1 MPVMFIG
8 NFNHTLDEKNRVAF
22 PARFRAHLEGG
33 VVMTAGVAPHVLVYP
48 RAGFEQLAEKVDGL
62 SQFDPEAAQLRRQV
76 YMDAGEADLDKQGR
90 VILPEALRAHA
101 DITKEAVIVGVGRFI
116 EIWNPANWAQA
127 RTAVQDTA
135 AQAHVWA
142 KLGI

>member
-1 MPVMFIG
+1 MFIG

-22 PARFRAHLEGG
+22 PARFRAQLESG
-33 VVMTAGVAPHVLVYP
+33 VVMTAGLSAHVLVYP
-48 RAGFEQLAEKVDGL
+48 RAGFEQLAEKIDRL
-62 SQFDPEAAQLRRQV
+62 NQFDPEAATLRRQI
-76 YMDAGEADLDKQGR
+76 YMDASEADLDKQGR

-101 DITKEAVIVGVGRFI
+101 AIARDAVIVGVGRFI
-116 EIWNPANWAQA
+116 EIWSPANWAQA
-127 RTAVQDTA
+127 RTAVQDAA

>member
-1 MPVMFIG
+1 MFIG

-22 PARFRAHLEGG
+22 PARFRPQLEEG
-33 VVMTAGVAPHVLVYP
+33 VVMTAGASRHVLVYP
-48 RAGFEQLAEKVDGL
+48 RAGFEQLATKVDSL
-62 SQFDPEAAQLRRQV
+62 NQFDPEAATLRRQV

-101 DITKEAVIVGVGRFI
+101 QITKEAVIVGVGRFI
-116 EIWNPANWAQA
+116 EIWSPANWEQA
-127 RTAVQDTA
+127 RTAVQDAA
-135 AQAHVWA
+135 AQAHLWA